1 MNNLK
6 SAPRN
11 ETTIAC
17 TFTALAGSS
26 FLWAIVSVLFVATAV
41 WADDTPKKSEPPA
54 EAKPDKKEDF
64 NGDQDALVKQFPQWK
79 DALKLKGDAI
89 AGKTFYE
96 TKTFKTV
103 MTCASC
109 HSFNPADT
117 FTLDG
122 DGEIRSG
129 NPIYGAVHRTNIKN
143 SASSLAVLG
152 GNVCVL
158 HFMKGAEPGMTAQ
171 EMADLNAFLQTGG
184 KADHSTSKNL
194 DYKAMRRTVPE
205 NLRGGDPVRGK
216 RLASEQYCISCH
228 TVEKKKY
235 AHVAGSRKLAG
246 STIAEDKIKDL
257 ALRIRNPDF
266 KINDEMPGH
275 DDTRM
280 PEKDLLDIIAWLK
293 EGK

>member
-1 MNNLK
+1 MNN
-6 SAPRN
+6 PTPVRRT
-11 ETTIAC
+11 ETTVAC
-17 TFTALAGSS
+17 AFAALAGGS
-26 FLWAIVSVLFVATAV
+26 FLWAIAFVLVVAPGV

-54 EAKPDKKEDF
+54 AAKPDKTENFK
-64 NGDQDALVKQFPQWK
+64 GDQDALVKQFPQWK
-79 DALKLKGDAI
+79 EALKLKGDAA

-96 TKTFKTV
+96 SRTFKTV

-109 HSFNPADT
+109 HSFNPADS

-122 DGEIRSG
+122 EGEIRSG

-184 KADHSTSKNL
+184 KADHPTSKNL
-194 DYKAMRRTVPE
+194 DYKAMKRTVPE
-205 NLRGGDPVRGK
+205 KLTGGDSVRGK
-216 RLASEQYCISCH
+216 KLASEQYCISCH

-246 STIAEDKIKDL
+246 GTIAEDKIKDL

-280 PEKDLLDIIAWLK
+280 PEQDLLDIIAWLK
-293 EGK
+293 ESK

>member
-1 MNNLK
+1 MFHHQIKKIVAKRCCSLVFNSSLLVG
-6 SAPRN
+6 
-11 ETTIAC
+11 AC
-17 TFTALAGSS
+17 AL
-26 FLWAIVSVLFVATAV
+26 FIVVGAR
-41 WADDTPKKSEPPA
+41 ADDDPKKSERSA
-54 EAKPDKKEDF
+54 AAKPDKTENFK
-64 NGDQDALVKQFPQWK
+64 GDQDALVKQFPQWK
-79 DALKLKGDAI
+79 EALKLKGDAA

-96 TKTFKTV
+96 SRTFKTV

-109 HSFNPADT
+109 HSFNPADS

-129 NPIYGAVHRTNIKN
+129 NPIYGSVHRTNIKN

-184 KADHSTSKNL
+184 KADHPTSKNL
-194 DYKAMRRTVPE
+194 DYKAMKWTVPE
-205 NLRGGDPVRGK
+205 KLTGGDPVRGK
-216 RLASEQYCISCH
+216 KLASEQYCISCH

-235 AHVAGSRKLAG
+235 AHVAGSRKLVG
-246 STIAEDKIKDL
+246 GTIAEDKIKDL

-280 PEKDLLDIIAWLK
+280 PEQDLLDIIAWLK
-293 EGK
+293 ESK